1 MDSSAINWALE
12 DLTSSESP
20 YSNRTCPLPWQLP
33 LLRWGSTL
41 LLSTIL
47 LDLSHS
53 KQTDNFT
60 GVSDQR
66 FTATISA
73 QVSINPWSVCQKL
86 LYFCFPHQCL
96 NFLTKLHCWQLS
108 TLILSLLTLP
118 PYPPQSPLVLTSPI
132 NILFFSLPHSTTVWT
147 SCKQG
152 LATAT
157 HPAPQPVPG
166 GTGIDIPVPVIWLPF
181 TSILGSGSTVAWS
194 KQVEPMSWGS
204 PSLQMLTFRMPHSWF
219 SQKSCLK
226 VTASTHKHPTPYL
239 HQPHRS
245 YNPRAYLYIAFFWIN
260 CIWRS

>member
-20 YSNRTCPLPWQLP
+20 YSNRTCPLPRQLP

-166 GTGIDIPVPVIWLPF
+166 GTGTDILFQWSDCLSPPYWAQAAQLHDPSKWNPWVGALLLFKCWHLGCHIPDFHRSHASRWQLQH
-181 TSILGSGSTVAWS
+181 TSIQHLIYISLTDLST
-194 KQVEPMSWGS
+194 QG
-204 PSLQMLTFRMPHSWF
+204 LIYT
-219 SQKSCLK
+219 
-226 VTASTHKHPTPYL
+226 
-239 HQPHRS
+239 
-245 YNPRAYLYIAFFWIN
+245 
-260 CIWRS
+260 